1 MLELERL
8 GVRVV
13 SGRLGRGGNDDND
26 EGGGGDDGSDGGDS
40 EGAGGGGGRGMAKGN
55 NMGAV
60 SCDISF
66 V

>member
-13 SGRLGRGGNDDND
+13 SGRLGRGGNDDNE

-40 EGAGGGGGRGMAKGN
+40 EGAGRGMAKGN

-60 SCDISF
+60 S
-66 V
+66 